1 MNNFKYLLIIGFLFF
16 VLPFN
21 AQTGQLKKGDK
32 FYNIYSYSESIEK
45 FENLPYKTFEINK
58 KLAESYYKTG
68 DFFQAEYYYSE
79 IVNSP
84 KSTSEDIYNYASILA
99 INQNYAESEEWM
111 EKFYKLEKGDSRA
124 KLYVENKGFY
134 NLLLTDKEQFR
145 VKNLDINTEQQD
157 FGTAFYKKKIVF
169 ASTRKG
175 AKFIKRIWNWN
186 KLAFL
191 DLFVADIEHSQL
203 TNVKPLKKTFNK
215 KYHEGPAS
223 YSKDGNFTAFTRN
236 NYQGKSQEGII
247 KLQIFTSEKEDDNW
261 KEAVPFNFN
270 NDNYSVGHPALTA
283 DGKTMYFASDKP
295 GGHGGVDLYVSKLNK
310 FGEWSAPKNLGRTIN
325 TEGNEMFPFIHKD
338 GFLFFA
344 SDGLLGLGGLDI
356 YFSKI
361 TENGYT
367 KPKNLGVPVNSNR
380 DDFAFI
386 LDSKMRKGYFSSNR
400 EEGKG
405 DDDIYSFRLLKPL
418 TIDVIIKG
426 TVKDDSGNILANT
439 DVSLYNNQG
448 EIIKIIA
455 SDKNGNF
462 EFTVSPDSEYKLQGS
477 KPKHVTDFE
486 NVNTKTESEYIFK
499 NLTLERLPDFT
510 LLCNVTDK
518 ENNAPVSD
526 VKVSYTDNN
535 TGKSNKAKTYDNG
548 EFFIKLNDYNLND
561 SVNYTFTFEKE
572 GFAPKITVYEGVLN
586 RMGEYSFDINL
597 QKIKIGE
604 NLGQILDINPIYFDF
619 NKFNIRPDAAEELDK
634 IVKIMNEYPKMQ
646 IELSS
651 HTDCRGS
658 SIYNLKLS
666 DRRAKASAH
675 YIKVRITNPT
685 RISGQGYGE
694 RKLINKCECEGGQ
707 KVECTEEQH
716 QQNRRTE
723 FKIIRM

>member
-1 MNNFKYLLIIGFLFF
+1 MTVFKYLIVVALLFLSFS
-16 VLPFN
+16 LS

-32 FYNIYSYSESIEK
+32 FYKIYSYSESIEK
-45 FENLPYKTFEINK
+45 FEDLPYKTFEINK

-68 DFFQAEYYYSE
+68 DYFNAEFYYSE
-79 IVNSP
+79 IVDSP
-84 KSTSEDIYNYASILA
+84 KSTSEDIYNYASVLA
-99 INQNYAESEEWM
+99 INQKYTEAEEWM

-124 KLYVENKGFY
+124 KLYFENKGFY

-157 FGTAFYKKKIVF
+157 FGTAFYNDKIVF

-175 AKFIKRIWNWN
+175 TRLIKRIWNWN
-186 KLAFL
+186 KLSFL
-191 DLFVADIEHSQL
+191 DLFIADVEHSQL
-203 TNVKPLKKTFNK
+203 KNVKPLKKTFNK

-223 YSKDGNFTAFTRN
+223 YSKDGSFTAFTRN
-236 NYQGKSQEGII
+236 NYGGKSNDGII
-247 KLQIFTSEKEDDNW
+247 KLQIFTSEKENDNW
-261 KEAVPFNFN
+261 KEAIPFNYN

-283 DGKTMYFASDKP
+283 DGKTMYFASDMP
-295 GGHGGVDLYVSKLNK
+295 GGHGGVDIYVSKRNK
-310 FGEWSAPKNLGRTIN
+310 LGEWSAPKNLGRTIN

-361 TENGYT
+361 KENGFT
-367 KPKNLGVPVNSNR
+367 KPKNVGVPVNSNF
-380 DDFAFI
+380 DDFALI
-386 LDSKMRKGYFSSNR
+386 IDKKMRKGYFSSNR
-400 EEGKG
+400 TEGKG
-405 DDDIYSFRLLKPL
+405 DDDIYSFRLLKPF

-426 TVKDDSGNILANT
+426 TVKDDSGNTLANT

-455 SDKNGNF
+455 SDKNGNY

-477 KPKHVTDFE
+477 KPKHITAFA
-486 NVNTKTESEYIFK
+486 NISTKTEDEFVYK

-518 ENNAPVSD
+518 ENNVPVAG
-526 VKVSYTDNN
+526 VKVSYINN
-535 TGKSNKAKTYDNG
+535 KTGERNISKTYDNG
-548 EFFIKLNDYNLND
+548 EFFIKLNEYKLND
-561 SVNYTFTFEKE
+561 SVNYTFTFEKD
-572 GFAPKITVYEGVLN
+572 GFAPKITTYNGILN
-586 RMGEYSFDINL
+586 RMGEYSFNINL

-604 NLGQILDINPIYFDF
+604 NLGQILEINPIYFDF
-619 NKFNIRPDAAEELDK
+619 NKYNIRPDAANELDK
-634 IVKIMNEYPKMQ
+634 IVKIMNEYPKME

-666 DRRAKASAH
+666 DKRAKASAH

-694 RKLINKCECEGGQ
+694 NKLINKCGCEGGQ
-707 KVECTEEQH
+707 KVECTEAQH